1 MTFTDD
7 LWAATLPI
15 RNAIDRLPF
24 VVALEDGTLSED
36 KFTYYLEQDALYLG
50 AYARVLAAAGAQSSS
65 PDHLIFWSERA
76 ASAIQVERTLHES
89 FVDTSIPRVPS
100 PTCTAYTSYLLSL
113 VTSGSLAALVGGIL
127 PCFWIYEDV
136 GRRLKSRISGLAN
149 HPFEAWITT
158 YDDPAF
164 TAAANEARA
173 IVDEIAE
180 QTGPRE
186 QHLMQDAFTTAARYE
201 WMFWDAAWRKEI
213 WPV

>member
-7 LWAATLPI
+7 LWTATLPI
-15 RNAIDRLPF
+15 RNAIDRLAF

-50 AYARVLAAAGAQSSS
+50 AYAQVLAAAGAQSSS
-65 PDHLIFWSERA
+65 PDHLVFWSERA

-89 FVDTSIPRVPS
+89 FVDTCIPRVPS

-113 VTSGSLAALVGGIL
+113 VPSGSLAALVAGIL

-136 GRRLKSRISGLAN
+136 GRRLKSRIGDLAN
-149 HPFEAWITT
+149 HPFATWITT

-180 QTGPRE
+180 QTGTRE
-186 QHLMQDAFTTAARYE
+186 RQLMLDAFTTAARYE
-201 WMFWDAAWRKEI
+201 WMFWDAGVCCRNW
-213 WPV
+213 